1 MLNDFA
7 AFGSAIYSRLSS
19 QGTVGVYNTL
29 APQGTNA
36 PYCIFQRQNA
46 VDENTFADGGAGGIV
61 ADYAVKIVSRDKLI
75 GEAQSLYGHI
85 HTAMQDAPLSAVGL
99 NFIRCRRTSTLS
111 YRDPDGYWHVGGIY
125 RIEAW
130 AS

>member
-1 MLNDFA
+1 MINDFT
-7 AFGSAIYSRLSS
+7 AFGSAIYGRLGTA
-19 QGTVGVYNTL
+19 GTVGVYNTL
-29 APQGTNA
+29 APQGTPA
-36 PYCIFQRQNA
+36 PYCIFQRQA
-46 VDENTFADGGAGGIV
+46 ATDEHTFGDGKGIV
-61 ADYAVKIVSRDKLI
+61 TDYAVKVVSSHKFI
-75 GEAQSLYGHI
+75 GEAQAIYGHI
-85 HTAMQDAPLSAVGL
+85 HTAMEDAPLSATGL

>member
-1 MLNDFA
+1 MINDFV
-7 AFGSAIYSRLSS
+7 AFGSAIYSRLST
-19 QGTVGVYNTL
+19 GTVNAYNTL
-29 APQGTNA
+29 APQGSAA
-36 PYCIFQRQNA
+36 PYVIFQRQDA
-46 VDENTFADGGAGGIV
+46 QDEHTFSDGGAGGVV
-61 ADYAVKIVSRDKLI
+61 ADYAIKVVSSHKFI
-75 GEAQSLYGHI
+75 GEAQALYGPV
-85 HTAMQDAPLSAVGL
+85 HTLMQDASLTATGL

>member
-1 MLNDFA
+1 MINDFA
-7 AFGSAIYSRLSS
+7 AFGSAIYNRLSL
-19 QGTVGVYNTL
+19 QGTLGIYNTL
-29 APQGTNA
+29 APQGSAA
-36 PYCIFQRQNA
+36 PYVIFQRQAA
-46 VDENTFADGGAGGIV
+46 VDEHTFGDGKGIV
-61 ADYAVKIVSRDKLI
+61 TDYVVKVISSHKLI
-75 GEAQSLYGHI
+75 GEAQSLYGPV
-85 HTAMQDAPLSAVGL
+85 HTAIEDAPLSATGL